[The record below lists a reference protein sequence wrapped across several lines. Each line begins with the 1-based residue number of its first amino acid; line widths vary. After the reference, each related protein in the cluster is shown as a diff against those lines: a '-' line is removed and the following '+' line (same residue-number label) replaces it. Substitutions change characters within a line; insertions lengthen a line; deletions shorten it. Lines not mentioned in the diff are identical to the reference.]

1 MHRIIP
7 FFLVVFGFL
16 QAQQSTVSGV
26 VTAGASGQ
34 PLIGVNIV
42 VQGTP
47 QGTTT
52 DIEGFYSIDNVA
64 SDAVLAFSFIGYET
78 AEVNIEGRSTID
90 VALDIDVLMA
100 SEELIVTGYKTERKV
115 DLTGAVSVVEL
126 EPVANATKSS
136 PLEAL
141 QGRIPGVYIEQSG
154 RASGEVANLL
164 VRGLNT
170 LGNNSPLF
178 VIDGVPTTSPEVF
191 ASLDINTIGSVQV
204 LKDASA
210 ASIYGARAAN
220 GVIIVTTKSGEPGRV
235 KVSYTSKT
243 SSSNYNRRPVPM
255 TSHERGEAMWQASLN
270 DGTDPAAHAAIYTYD
285 WNGDYDNPVLNKVNI
300 TEWVSGDASSDMR
313 AQKNPGTNW
322 QNETYRTGQMTDN
335 TVTIS
340 GGNENSQALLG
351 LGFLKSQAVM
361 RYQDFEKMTLRL
373 NSTHRVANGLLTV
386 GQNLTIASTSEVPE
400 PTDLGGSNMDRL
412 AQTMQATL
420 PVYTESGEWAGP
432 LGAGYSDRNS
442 PVHMLYIHRNNRDNR
457 RKIFGNLFAEISP
470 IQNLRV
476 RSSFGLDYTNSHD
489 WWVEEAY
496 QTGFLGRATNSLDEL
511 NADRINWTFSN
522 TATYDLEFGNSRA
535 SVLLGT
541 EAIKERYHYQ
551 RGYKESF
558 VLNDDYD
565 YILNMSAGTG
575 LQTVQG
581 TTTGFQLLSYFG
593 KVNYSFANRYLAS
606 ATLRYDGSSRF
617 GSENAWGAFPAFT
630 VGWRINNEPFF
641 NVDAVS
647 NLKLRVGYGRVGNQE
662 IGNEA
667 RFGLYKPN
675 YSAMGDLR
683 SPEWTATWLGQGT
696 AYDLNGVNTGTLP
709 SGFSKEQTGNTA
721 LKWETT
727 DEVNVGVDFG
737 FNNETI
743 FGSFDY
749 FTRETKDILIKPP
762 SPAAAGEGAER
773 WENGATIENAGFE
786 FSLGLRGDAGPISYN
801 IMAILSQSKDKI
813 TYLPDAVVKA
823 YAGNVEQTIIGR
835 SQTSIFGYE
844 SDGIFQNQAEV
855 DAHGDQIGKGVGR
868 VRYVDRNGD
877 GKVDS
882 YDQMWLG
889 TSLPDAEYGLN
900 VELRYNDFTLTSFLS
915 GVAGW
920 YRGDSFMSFET
931 RLSSGMNFGKNALEN
946 SWTAQNPDRTN
957 PALSLVSPND
967 EGRTSTRTITN
978 HSYLKLRNIQLSW
991 RIPSELRSGLGI
1003 PPITV
1008 YVLGENLWVTYQ
1020 STGERKFWGQDPE
1033 SLRGSGTRDTL
1044 IDRGQAR
1051 SPLPSRIS
1059 FGFNWDLF

>member
-7 FFLVVFGFL
+7 AFLVVFGFL
-16 QAQQSTVSGV
+16 QAQQISVSGV
-26 VTAGASGQ
+26 VTTVASGE

-42 VQGTP
+42 VQGSS

-78 AEVNIEGRSTID
+78 AEVNVEGRSTID
-90 VALDIDVLMA
+90 VALGIDVLMA

-191 ASLDINTIGSVQV
+191 SSLDINTIGSVQV

-220 GVIIVTTKSGEPGRV
+220 GVIIVTTKSGEAGRV

-255 TSHERGEAMWQASLN
+255 TAEERGAAMWQASLN
-270 DGTDPAAHAAIYTYD
+270 DGTDPVAHAAIYTYD

-351 LGFLKSQAVM
+351 LGYLKSQAVM

-373 NSTHRVANGLLTV
+373 NSTHKVSNGLLTV

-420 PVYTESGEWAGP
+420 PVYTESGDWAGP

-476 RSSFGLDYTNSHD
+476 KSSFGLDYTNSHD

-522 TATYDLEFGNSRA
+522 TATYDLKFGDSRA

-551 RGYKESF
+551 RGYKENF

-617 GSENAWGAFPAFT
+617 GPDNAWGAFPAFT

-647 NLKLRVGYGRVGNQE
+647 NLKLRIGYGRVGNQE

-683 SPEWTATWLGQGT
+683 SPEWTAVWLGQGT

-709 SGFSKEQTGNTA
+709 SGFSKEQTGNAA

-786 FSLGLRGDAGPISYN
+786 LALGLRGDAGPVSYN
-801 IMAILSQSKDKI
+801 VMAIISQAKDKI

-855 DAHGDQIGKGVGR
+855 DAHGEQIGKGVGR

-920 YRGDSFMSFET
+920 YRGDSFMGFET
-931 RLSSGMNFGKNALEN
+931 RVSSGMNFGKHALEN
-946 SWTAQNPDRTN
+946 SWTAQNPDRTY

-967 EGRTSTRTITN
+967 EGRTATRTITN
-978 HSYLKLRNIQLSW
+978 HSYFKLRNLQLSW

-1020 STGERKFWGQDPE
+1020 NTGERKFWGQDPE
-1033 SLRGSGTRDTL
+1033 SLQGVGTRDTL
-1044 IDRGQAR
+1044 LDRGQAR
-1051 SPLPSRIS
+1051 SPLPTRIS

>member
-7 FFLVVFGFL
+7 AFLVVFGFL
-16 QAQQSTVSGV
+16 QAQQISVSGV
-26 VTAGASGQ
+26 VTTVASGE

-42 VQGTP
+42 VQGSS

-78 AEVNIEGRSTID
+78 AEVNVEGRSTID
-90 VALDIDVLMA
+90 VALGIDVLMA

-191 ASLDINTIGSVQV
+191 SSLDINTIGSVQV

-220 GVIIVTTKSGEPGRV
+220 GVIIVTTKSGEAGRV

-255 TSHERGEAMWQASLN
+255 TAEERGAAMWQASLN
-270 DGTDPAAHAAIYTYD
+270 DGTDPVAHAAIYTYD

-351 LGFLKSQAVM
+351 LGYLKSQAVM

-373 NSTHRVANGLLTV
+373 NSTHKVSNGLLTV

-420 PVYTESGEWAGP
+420 PVYTESGDWAGP

-476 RSSFGLDYTNSHD
+476 KSSFGLDYTNSHD

-522 TATYDLEFGNSRA
+522 TATYDLKFGDSRA

-551 RGYKESF
+551 RGYKENF

-617 GSENAWGAFPAFT
+617 GPDNAWGAFPAFT

-647 NLKLRVGYGRVGNQE
+647 NLKLRIGYGRVGNQE

-683 SPEWTATWLGQGT
+683 SPEWTAVWLGQGT

-709 SGFSKEQTGNTA
+709 SGFSKEQTGNAA

-786 FSLGLRGDAGPISYN
+786 LALGLRGDAGPVSYN
-801 IMAILSQSKDKI
+801 VMAIISQAKDKI

-823 YAGNVEQTIIGR
+823 YAGNVEQT
-835 SQTSIFGYE
+835 
-844 SDGIFQNQAEV
+844 
-855 DAHGDQIGKGVGR
+855 
-868 VRYVDRNGD
+868 
-877 GKVDS
+877 
-882 YDQMWLG
+882 
-889 TSLPDAEYGLN
+889 
-900 VELRYNDFTLTSFLS
+900 
-915 GVAGW
+915 
-920 YRGDSFMSFET
+920 
-931 RLSSGMNFGKNALEN
+931 
-946 SWTAQNPDRTN
+946 
-957 PALSLVSPND
+957 
-967 EGRTSTRTITN
+967 
-978 HSYLKLRNIQLSW
+978 
-991 RIPSELRSGLGI
+991 
-1003 PPITV
+1003 
-1008 YVLGENLWVTYQ
+1008 
-1020 STGERKFWGQDPE
+1020 
-1033 SLRGSGTRDTL
+1033 
-1044 IDRGQAR
+1044 
-1051 SPLPSRIS
+1051 
-1059 FGFNWDLF
+1059 